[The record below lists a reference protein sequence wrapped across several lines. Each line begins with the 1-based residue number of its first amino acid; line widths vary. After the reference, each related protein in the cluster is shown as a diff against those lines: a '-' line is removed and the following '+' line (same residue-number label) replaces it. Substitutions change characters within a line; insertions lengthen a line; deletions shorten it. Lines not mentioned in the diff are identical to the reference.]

1 MRREQRWVLAACV
14 SLVSSAAC
22 AAPHE
27 TVVIFSAGSLRGVV
41 TDVAADVGA
50 AYGIEVKP
58 TFGGSG
64 LLRERIEKGEAVDLF
79 LSADVASPRKLEMQG
94 RAVVPAIPFAHN
106 RMCVVSRRS
115 LGLSASNLIERLLDK
130 SVKLKT
136 STPVADPAGD
146 YAWAILDR
154 IDAQRPG
161 SGELLK
167 AKAQASMSLP
177 AEQADARITYCSATA
192 TLEKETP
199 ELTSFVVSGPLDPHP
214 MDGMVVLTNREAT
227 LRVALY
233 LLSDKGQ
240 AIIERAGLVP
250 LVERAAAAP

>member
-1 MRREQRWVLAACV
+1 MKPAQRWALIAGASLVASSALAA
-14 SLVSSAAC
+14 
-22 AAPHE
+22 PNDH
-27 TVVIFSAGSLRGVV
+27 VVIFSAGSLRGVV
-41 TDVAADVGA
+41 ADLASDVRA

-64 LLRERIEKGEAVDLF
+64 MLRERIEKGEAVDLF

-94 RAVVPAIPFAHN
+94 RAVVPAIPFARN
-106 RMCVVSRRS
+106 RMCILSHKS
-115 LGLSASNLIERLLDK
+115 LGLNASNLIERLLEK
-130 SVKLKT
+130 NVKLKT
-136 STPVADPAGD
+136 STPVADPGGD
-146 YAWAILDR
+146 YAWAIFDR

-161 SGELLK
+161 TGDLLK

-199 ELTSFVVSGPLDPHP
+199 ELTDFVVSGPLDPHP
-214 MDGMVVLTNREAT
+214 MDGMVVLTNREAS

-240 AIIERAGLVP
+240 AIIERERLVP
-250 LVERAAAAP
+250 LAEHPATPP